1 MNGSE
6 MEQNISAATNTE
18 SAPTTAVV
26 ADEACAKPPR
36 DIGEQP
42 EAPEDT
48 PGDHDKVKTPCST
61 VYGSAIYDT
70 ENESFWLLPE
80 RTNSALKE
88 ASSDLEQK
96 VSSTKSPEERKKGLY
111 ESGLLEYFLEPKLA
125 NFLEGEEKSRMLEIE
140 AQHPNISN
148 LDAALLEAQ
157 QSRKAAAP
165 EAAPPATPLTRLE
178 QDQIKRTEMM
188 TARDDATRVHGMYS
202 EWQKLKRTAIA
213 AAKEKGYAYESGS
226 LYAPKAIAARE
237 AVQKYL
243 KAREALLED
252 KDLTTLTSAELAPM
266 LAQDKKRIDEIA
278 MCGTNNQLM
287 LCTYVRDQEIKRKER
302 KATYSAYL
310 DAITDVAQYGIALP
324 EFALIPEGG
333 AVEGGV
339 DLFKQYLALEKEQ
352 KEVNERLSAKY
363 KGWIEA
369 SGRQAK
375 APTNLVTNER
385 AAWDRLQASK
395 EKLRLQAENNVETA
409 TVRRHLLWEPEQ
421 FQARPEERLIK
432 NGFPLAEMSM
442 ADSLNKP
449 LTYLSMYSLPRL
461 KQTVKD
467 DWKKVGAKVKD
478 LAKRPGNSDGKAAT
492 DSELSL
498 FGQWLKDEG
507 ALRIKDQESDWF
519 SSEGWFEIEKFN
531 AYLESKKYKVTALE
545 NAGTRKEWGDRLQQ
559 VLFKDNVRKT
569 FRIFDITPQ
578 AQLVRC
584 LMPST
589 TKIIHSSTKVE
600 GPDWTLAEGFQASAK
615 ATFAVDL
622 ARGEVELFKVDLPD
636 RANAKDIVITYR
648 NAEDIQQKMNL
659 GRFSLYL
666 GAKAWGYAG
675 ASLLLSSEIALDV
688 SNAGFHLAPPEPV
701 VRNPDKRSYARTEKS
716 GQIKKAPETLQIQD
730 GAKAAF
736 NLFAGLQT
744 GIMVTG
750 ALNWAPPSEVA
761 LLTKA
766 PVAGKAAGMKASE
779 WFSLARLTVEL
790 NAAAGLGA
798 RAEAS
803 ISLHEGRLILV
814 LKAALIAGPGVG
826 GSFKFE
832 VGYDAVTELLNMF
845 RRELYKN
852 KQNPYFVIEDK
863 TYAYLSKLNTLAIGG
878 FDIRMIYLMGADA
891 VMTLYESLTATGK
904 GGAIAQTIMS
914 YENQLELE
922 EWCINAIPGALGPLL
937 LTLISPPSDFS
948 VTISRPTGKTAEKD
962 DTIKYS
968 DEESKLLQQQAIEK
982 ILSWILKRA
991 QKDNTIDKAQSQFED
1006 ICMSMNKFGIK
1017 PANAGQ
1023 LYCESRLALDNFM
1036 ADPVLRLKNRTG
1048 DDMRAD
1054 YLSHVK
1060 ILGAKK
1066 DGQCQRSQYFGR
1078 TYMPSGTAK
1087 FIDPKA

>member
-1 MNGSE
+1 
-6 MEQNISAATNTE
+6 MEQNTSAATNTE
-18 SAPTTAVV
+18 SAPTTAAV
-26 ADEACAKPPR
+26 ADETCAKPPR

-165 EAAPPATPLTRLE
+165 EAAPSATPLTRLE

-278 MCGTNNQLM
+278 MCGINNQVM

-395 EKLRLQAENNVETA
+395 EELRLQAENNVETA

-478 LAKRPGNSDGKAAT
+478 LAKRPGNSDGKATT
-492 DSELSL
+492 DTELSL

-545 NAGTRKEWGDRLQQ
+545 SAGTRKEWGDRLQQ

-648 NAEDIQQKMNL
+648 NAEDVQQKMNL

-701 VRNPDKRSYARTEKS
+701 VRNPDKRSYARTEKTD
-716 GQIKKAPETLQIQD
+716 QIKKAPETLQIQD

-736 NLFAGLQT
+736 NLFAGVQT

-852 KQNPYFVIEDK
+852 KQNPVFIIEDE
-863 TYAYLSKLNTLAIGG
+863 TYAYLSKMNSLGISG
-878 FDIRMIYLMGADA
+878 FDVGMIYLMGVDA
-891 VMTLYESLTATGK
+891 VMSLYESLTATGK
-904 GGAIAQTIMS
+904 GGLIADTIMF
-914 YENQLELE
+914 YEPQAEIE
-922 EWCINAIPGALGPLL
+922 EWCANAIPGALGPLL
-937 LTLISPPSDFS
+937 MTLISPPDEFTVNVSSTSDTS
-948 VTISRPTGKTAEKD
+948 EKKERKYKT
-962 DTIKYS
+962 
-968 DEESKLLQQQAIEK
+968 DEAHLIQQRAIEK
-982 ILSWILKRA
+982 ILGWIVNNA
-991 QKDNTIDKAQSQFED
+991 QKQNSLDKAQRQFEE

-1017 PANAGQ
+1017 PANADQ
-1023 LYCESRLALDNFM
+1023 KYCESRLELDNFM
-1036 ADPVLRLKNRTG
+1036 SEAVLRLAQR
-1048 DDMRAD
+1048 DSDVMRSR
-1054 YLSHVK
+1054 YSSHVK
-1060 ILGAKK
+1060 LLGEKR
-1066 DGQCQRSQYFGR
+1066 DSYCQRSQYYGR
-1078 TYMPSGTAK
+1078 TYIPSGKATYVGL
-1087 FIDPKA
+1087 PK

>member
-1 MNGSE
+1 
-6 MEQNISAATNTE
+6 MEQNTSAATNTE
-18 SAPTTAVV
+18 SAPTTAAV
-26 ADEACAKPPR
+26 ADETCAKPPR

-165 EAAPPATPLTRLE
+165 EAAPSATPLTRLE

-278 MCGTNNQLM
+278 MCGINNQVM

-395 EKLRLQAENNVETA
+395 EELRLQAENNVETA

-478 LAKRPGNSDGKAAT
+478 LAKRPGNSDGKATT
-492 DSELSL
+492 DTELSL

-545 NAGTRKEWGDRLQQ
+545 SAGTRKEWGDRLQQ

-716 GQIKKAPETLQIQD
+716 DQIKKAPETLQIQD

-736 NLFAGLQT
+736 NLFAGMQT

-852 KQNPYFVIEDK
+852 KQNPVFIIEDE
-863 TYAYLSKLNTLAIGG
+863 TYAYLSKMNSLGISG
-878 FDIRMIYLMGADA
+878 FDVGMIYLMGVDA
-891 VMTLYESLTATGK
+891 VMSLYESLTATGK
-904 GGAIAQTIMS
+904 GGLIADTIMF
-914 YENQLELE
+914 YEPQAEIE
-922 EWCINAIPGALGPLL
+922 EWCVNAIPGALGPLL
-937 LTLISPPSDFS
+937 MTLISPPDEFTVNVSSTSDTS
-948 VTISRPTGKTAEKD
+948 EKKERKYKT
-962 DTIKYS
+962 
-968 DEESKLLQQQAIEK
+968 DEAHLIQQRAIEK
-982 ILSWILKRA
+982 ILGWIVNNA
-991 QKDNTIDKAQSQFED
+991 QKQNSLDKAQRQFEE

-1017 PANAGQ
+1017 PANADQ
-1023 LYCESRLALDNFM
+1023 KYCESRLELDNFM
-1036 ADPVLRLKNRTG
+1036 SEAVLRLAQR
-1048 DDMRAD
+1048 DSDVMRSR
-1054 YLSHVK
+1054 YSSHVK
-1060 ILGAKK
+1060 LLGEKR
-1066 DGQCQRSQYFGR
+1066 DSYCQRSQYYGR
-1078 TYMPSGTAK
+1078 TYIPSGKATYVGL
-1087 FIDPKA
+1087 PK